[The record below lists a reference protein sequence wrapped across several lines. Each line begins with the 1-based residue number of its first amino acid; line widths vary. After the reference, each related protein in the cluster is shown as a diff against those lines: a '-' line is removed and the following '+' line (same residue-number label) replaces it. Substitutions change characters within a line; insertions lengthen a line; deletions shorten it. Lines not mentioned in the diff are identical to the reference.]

1 MNKEE
6 IDPIGIYS
14 EKIEIVVSDMMK
26 EVIDKY
32 NVEVVINVFIQ
43 VSSSLM
49 AKALIMADVDEQAE
63 IKRIINHM
71 VNSKVA
77 HGESM
82 VQSMLTIGR
91 AMGAN
96 STCQQFPPKKH

>member
-1 MNKEE
+1 MNKEQ

-14 EKIEIVVSDMMK
+14 EKIEIMVSDMMK
-26 EVIDKY
+26 EVIDQY
-32 NVEVVINVFIQ
+32 DAEVVINVFIQ

-49 AKALIMADVDEQAE
+49 AKALIMADVDEQVE
-63 IKRIINHM
+63 IKRIISHM

-91 AMGAN
+91 AMGAH

>member
-1 MNKEE
+1 MKKEE
-6 IDPIGIYS
+6 IDSIELFS
-14 EKIEIVVSDMMK
+14 EKIEIAVSEIMK

-32 NVEVVINVFIQ
+32 DADVVINVFIQ

-49 AKALIMADVDEQAE
+49 AKALIMAEPDEQIE
-63 IKRIINHM
+63 IKRIIGHI
-71 VNSKVA
+71 VDTKVA

-91 AMGAN
+91 AMGAH

>member
-6 IDPIGIYS
+6 IDAIEVFS
-14 EKIEIVVSDMMK
+14 ERIEIAASDIMK
-26 EVIDKY
+26 EIIDKY
-32 NVEVVINVFIQ
+32 NPDVIINVFIQ
-43 VSSSLM
+43 VSTSLM
-49 AKALIMADVDEQAE
+49 AKALIMAEPHEKTSIQN
-63 IKRIINHM
+63 IITHM
-71 VNSKVA
+71 LESKIA

-82 VQSMLTIGR
+82 VQSMLTIGK